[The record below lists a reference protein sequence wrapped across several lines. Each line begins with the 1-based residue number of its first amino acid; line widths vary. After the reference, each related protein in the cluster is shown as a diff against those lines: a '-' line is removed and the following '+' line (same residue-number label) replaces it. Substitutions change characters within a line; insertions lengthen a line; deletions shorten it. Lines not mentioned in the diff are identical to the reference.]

1 MKRWML
7 IGLLLLTAM
16 LLAGCV
22 AGGSETQQPEE
33 KKLILV
39 GFSQVGSESN
49 WRVANTDSMKKAFSE
64 ENGYELIFDNAK
76 QKQEN
81 QIKAIRTFIQQEVD
95 YIILAPITETGWESV
110 LEEARAENIPVLI
123 VDRQV
128 NVADQDLYTAW
139 VGSDFR
145 QEARV
150 ATKWL
155 EQELQRTG
163 RQDDPIRI
171 LHLQGTI
178 SATAQLRRSAGLEEA
193 AAAHDNWSIVAQ
205 LPGEYT
211 QAKAY
216 EVVMEY
222 LMKDR
227 DIDVLYCENDD
238 MAFGAMEAMDRLG
251 IAYGADGGVIV
262 ISFDAVHAALQ
273 ACLDG
278 KINLCVECNPLHGP
292 RVASLIE
299 QMEAG
304 EQPPKKVYVEETS
317 FSTDTLTEDV
327 LQQRVY

>member
-7 IGLLLLTAM
+7 LCVLIVAAL
-16 LLAGCV
+16 LLAGCN
-22 AGGSETQQPEE
+22 AGSNEQPDHD
-33 KKLILV
+33 KKPILV

-95 YIILAPITETGWESV
+95 YIILAPVTETGWESV

-128 NVADQDLYTAW
+128 DVKDQTLYTAW
-139 VGSDFR
+139 VGSDFHK
-145 QEARV
+145 EGCV
-150 ATKWL
+150 AMEWL
-155 EQELQRTG
+155 DQELRRTG
-163 RQDDPIRI
+163 RQDEPVRI
-171 LHLQGTI
+171 LHLQGTMG
-178 SATAQLRRSAGLEEA
+178 ATAQLGRSAGLEEA
-193 AAAHDNWSIVAQ
+193 AAQHKNWSIVAQ
-205 LPGEYT
+205 LQGEYT

-216 EVVMEY
+216 EVVLEY
-222 LMKDR
+222 MMQDR

-251 IAYGADGGVIV
+251 IAYGANGGVII

-273 ACLDG
+273 SCLDG

-292 RVASLIE
+292 RVASLI
-299 QMEAG
+299 QQIEAG
-304 EQPPKKVYVEETS
+304 EQTPKKVYVEEAC
-317 FSTDTLTEDV
+317 FSLDNLTEEV